1 MSWSKIKIDADGEK
15 LNAFINHD
23 STEICINNIVEL
35 GETVKVD
42 KKEYKVLSSSVDI
55 VSDMLTIKVLAKASQ
70 PKEKKSDGKSTQG

>member
-1 MSWSKIKIDADGEK
+1 M
-15 LNAFINHD
+15 
-23 STEICINNIVEL
+23 
-35 GETVKVD
+35 TVKVD